1 MWSDN
6 ETTLDLLGFR
16 VHADLIRS
24 VVTNPD
30 ILPVTIGVF
39 GDWGGGKTSIM
50 KMLESDLDSK
60 NYTDPAEKAKYD
72 KIACLYFN
80 GWLFE
85 GYDDAKSAIIS
96 SVLLQLGE
104 HQRFGPK
111 VRDKV
116 VSLMKSVNWMRAAR
130 LGFKEVAFPAVAAY
144 VSGGASVVP
153 SLIKSA
159 MSLAQVCG
167 DEVKEETPE
176 AVKSKKTSNTENI
189 NWEALIKSDK
199 TPASPMDVRTFRERF
214 SQMLKESGIQV
225 LVIMVD
231 DLDRCSPKRIIENL
245 EAIKLFLNVDNTA
258 FVIGADPRIVRH
270 AIAVTYTP
278 DQMRGQ
284 EENETADSLI
294 TDYLEKLIQVPYHLP
309 RLSPAEVETYITLL
323 FCQRM
328 LDSQRFDQCV
338 TCCKETREINRY
350 SVFGYADV
358 EKVIGSDNLPEVLSN
373 SLTFSSQASP
383 LITEG
388 LKGNPRQIKRFL
400 NAFVLRKELAKVA
413 RLSNI
418 RDDVLVKLMILEYAH
433 TKEFKNLFNWQQS
446 QDGFPKQIEEWENLV
461 VEAQNDVEKL
471 ENVKIPEARWD
482 TKSVKR
488 WLLMAPRLSDIDLR
502 DYFWIARDRL
512 ESTLSG
518 TTLISPIVRSA
529 FSDILS
535 DKTAVVDKTIETV
548 QSFKEDERAL
558 FIDLLETHIKRH
570 PEDKAGYDAF
580 DKLVRKNISGSVES
594 YVNALLKAPIEPIPP
609 AVAYNLARLFK
620 DIPSIKTLF
629 DDPIERLISKKSRI
643 KTALQKALN
652 IKVPTEDK

>member
-30 ILPVTIGVF
+30 LLPVTIGVF

-50 KMLESDLDSK
+50 KMLESDLDPES
-60 NYTDPAEKAKYD
+60 YTDPNEKAKYD

-104 HQRFGPK
+104 HQRFGHK
-111 VRDKV
+111 VRENV
-116 VSLMKSVNWMRAAR
+116 VSLMKSINWMRAAR
-130 LGFKEVAFPAVAAY
+130 LGFKEVALPAVAAY
-144 VSGGASVVP
+144 ISGGASVVP
-153 SLIKSA
+153 SLMKSTLGFTGI
-159 MSLAQVCG
+159 S
-167 DEVKEETPE
+167 EEDQKAECSE
-176 AVKSKKTSNTENI
+176 ATEDDNESDTSKI
-189 NWEALIKSDK
+189 NWEKLIKSDK
-199 TPASPMDVRTFRERF
+199 TPVSAMDVRSFRERF
-214 SQMLKESGIQV
+214 SQMLKDSDIHG

-231 DLDRCSPKRIIENL
+231 DLDRCSPKRIIENF

-270 AIAVTYTP
+270 AIAVTYAP
-278 DQMRGQ
+278 DRMQGQ
-284 EENETADSLI
+284 EDNETADSLI
-294 TDYLEKLIQVPYHLP
+294 TDYLEKLIQVPYRLP
-309 RLSPAEVETYITLL
+309 RLSPAEVETYMTLL

-328 LDSQRFDQCV
+328 LEPELFDKCV
-338 TCCKETREINRY
+338 TSCQEARERNRY

-358 EKVIGSDNLPEVLSN
+358 EKAIGELPDELSR

-400 NAFVLRKELAKVA
+400 NAYVLRKELAKIA
-413 RLSNI
+413 KLNNI
-418 RDDVLVKLMILEYAH
+418 RDDVLVKLMILEYTH
-433 TKEFKNLFNWQQS
+433 MKEFKDLFNWQQA
-446 QDGFPKQIEEWENLV
+446 DNGFPKQIEKWEKLV
-461 VEAQNDVEKL
+461 LEAEGNIEKLNDVE
-471 ENVKIPEARWD
+471 IPESRWN
-482 TKSVKR
+482 TKSIKR
-488 WLLMAPRLSDIDLR
+488 WLSMEPQLSDIDLR

-518 TTLISPIVRSA
+518 TSLIPPIVRTA

-535 DKTAVVDKTIETV
+535 ENNTISNKAVETV
-548 QSFKEDERAL
+548 KSLTDEERVAFL
-558 FIDLLETHIKRH
+558 DLLETHIKRRT
-570 PEDKAGYDAF
+570 EDTAGYKAF
-580 DKLVRKNISGSVES
+580 DKLIRNDVPGGVEAFVS
-594 YVNALLKAPIEPIPP
+594 ALSTAPIESVPP
-609 AVAYNLARLFK
+609 SFGYELAKLIKEKPDVKSKFDQVIQRL
-620 DIPSIKTLF
+620 TY
-629 DDPIERLISKKSRI
+629 KKSRI
-643 KTALQKALN
+643 KSALEKALETDTQN
-652 IKVPTEDK
+652 KG

>member
-6 ETTLDLLGFR
+6 ETTLDLIGFR

-30 ILPVTIGVF
+30 LLPVTIGVF

-50 KMLESDLDSK
+50 KMLESDLDPES
-60 NYTDPAEKAKYD
+60 YTDPNEKAKYE

-111 VRDKV
+111 VREKV
-116 VSLMKSVNWMRAAR
+116 VSLMKSINWMRAAR
-130 LGFKEVAFPAVAAY
+130 LGFKEVALPAVAAY
-144 VSGGASVVP
+144 ISGGATVVP
-153 SLIKSA
+153 SLMKST
-159 MSLAQVCG
+159 LGFGGICG
-167 DEVKEETPE
+167 EEEKAESSEAAEVDDASDT
-176 AVKSKKTSNTENI
+176 SKI
-189 NWEALIKSDK
+189 NWEKLIKSDK
-199 TPASPMDVRTFRERF
+199 TPVNPMDVRSFRERF
-214 SQMLKESGIQV
+214 SQMLKDSHIHG

-231 DLDRCSPKRIIENL
+231 DLDRCSPKRIIENF

-278 DQMRGQ
+278 DRMQGQ
-284 EENETADSLI
+284 EDSETADSLI
-294 TDYLEKLIQVPYHLP
+294 TDYLEKLIQVPYRLP
-309 RLSPAEVETYITLL
+309 RLSPAEVETYMTLL

-328 LDSQRFDQCV
+328 LEPDLFDMCA
-338 TCCKETREINRY
+338 TCCQEMREQNRY

-358 EKVIGSDNLPEVLSN
+358 EKAIGDLPDELSK
-373 SLTFSSQASP
+373 SLTFSNQASP

-400 NAFVLRKELAKVA
+400 NAYVLRKELAKVA
-413 RLSNI
+413 KLNNI

-433 TKEFKNLFNWQQS
+433 MQEFKDLFNWQQAD
-446 QDGFPKQIEEWENLV
+446 DGFPKQIEEWERLV
-461 VEAQNDVEKL
+461 FEAGGDIAKL
-471 ENVKIPEARWD
+471 DDLKVPESRWN
-482 TKSVKR
+482 TKSIKR
-488 WLLMAPRLSDIDLR
+488 WLAMEPQISDIDLR

-518 TTLISPIVRSA
+518 TALIPPIVRTA

-535 DKTAVVDKTIETV
+535 ENNTISNKAVETV
-548 QSFKEDERAL
+548 KSLTDDERVAFL
-558 FIDLLETHIKRH
+558 DLLETHIKRH
-570 PEDKAGYDAF
+570 ADDMAGYKAF
-580 DKLVRKNISGSVES
+580 DNLIRKDVQGGVEA
-594 YVNALLKAPIEPIPP
+594 YVNALSMAPIESIPAPIG
-609 AVAYNLARLFK
+609 YELARLIKEKPQVK
-620 DIPSIKTLF
+620 DLF
-629 DDPIERLISKKSRI
+629 DDAIQRLMSKKSRI
-643 KTALQKALN
+643 KTALEKALEVETS
-652 IKVPTEDK
+652 KKG

>member
-30 ILPVTIGVF
+30 LLPITIGVF

-50 KMLESDLDSK
+50 KMLESDLDPNS
-60 NYTDPAEKAKYD
+60 YTDPTEGAKYE

-116 VSLMKSVNWMRAAR
+116 VSLMKSANWMRAAR
-130 LGFKEVAFPAVAAY
+130 LGFKEVALPAIAAY
-144 VSGGASVVP
+144 ISGGATIVP
-153 SLIKSA
+153 YLMRSA
-159 MSLAQVCG
+159 IGFVGICG
-167 DEVKEETPE
+167 DEGQEESPE
-176 AVKSKKTSNTENI
+176 AANGKKASDTNKV
-189 NWEALIKSDK
+189 NWEELIKSDK
-199 TPASPMDVRTFRERF
+199 TPASPMDVRSFRERF
-214 SQMLKESGIQV
+214 SQMLKDSDIQG
-225 LVIMVD
+225 LVILVD

-270 AIAVTYTP
+270 AIAVTYAP

-284 EENETADSLI
+284 EDSEAADTLI
-294 TDYLEKLIQVPYHLP
+294 TDYLEKLIQVPYRLP
-309 RLSPAEVETYITLL
+309 RLSPAEVETYMTLL

-328 LDSQRFDQCV
+328 LDSDRFDQCV
-338 TCCKETREINRY
+338 TCCNETKEKNRY

-358 EKVIGSDNLPEVLSN
+358 EKAIGSDNLPGELSQ

-400 NAFVLRKELAKVA
+400 NAFVLRKELARVA
-413 RLSNI
+413 NLSNI

-433 TKEFKNLFNWQQS
+433 IKEFKDLFDWQQS

-461 VEAQNDVEKL
+461 LEADDDIEKL
-471 ENVKIPEARWD
+471 EKVKIPEPRWD

-488 WLLMAPRLSDIDLR
+488 WLGMEPLLSDIDLR

-518 TTLISPIVRSA
+518 TSLISPIVRLALSE
-529 FSDILS
+529 ILS
-535 DKTAVVDKTIETV
+535 DNTSVAGKAVEAV
-548 QSFKEDERAL
+548 QSFKEDERVSFL
-558 FIDLLETHIKRH
+558 DLLETHIKRH
-570 PEDKAGYDAF
+570 ATEKAGYNAF
-580 DKLVRKNISGSVES
+580 EKLIRQDVPGSIGS
-594 YVNALLKAPIEPIPP
+594 YVNVLSKTPIESVPP
-609 AVAYNLARLFK
+609 SIAFDMAGLFK
-620 DIPSIKTLF
+620 EKPEIKPQF
-629 DDPIERLISKKSRI
+629 DDVIKRLTSKKAQI
-643 KTALQKALN
+643 KTALEKALK
-652 IKVPTEDK
+652 IETSKKG

>member
-16 VHADLIRS
+16 VHANLIRS

-30 ILPVTIGVF
+30 LLPVTIGVF

-50 KMLESDLDSK
+50 KMLESDLDPE
-60 NYTDPAEKAKYD
+60 NYTDPNVKARYE

-111 VRDKV
+111 VRERV

-130 LGFKEVAFPAVAAY
+130 FGFKEVALPAVAAY
-144 VSGGASVVP
+144 ISGGATIVP
-153 SLIKSA
+153 SLVKSVF
-159 MSLAQVCG
+159 SLAGICG
-167 DEVKEETPE
+167 AEGKEESVDVADGEKGSDT
-176 AVKSKKTSNTENI
+176 SKV
-189 NWEALIKSDK
+189 NWEELIKSDK
-199 TPASPMDVRTFRERF
+199 TPASPMDVRSFRERF
-214 SQMLKESGIQV
+214 SQMLKESDIHG

-245 EAIKLFLNVDNTA
+245 EAIKLFLNVDKTA

-278 DQMRGQ
+278 DQMKGQ
-284 EENETADSLI
+284 EDSETADSLI
-294 TDYLEKLIQVPYHLP
+294 TDYLEKLIQVPYRLP
-309 RLSPAEVETYITLL
+309 RLSPAEVETYMTLL

-328 LDSQRFDQCV
+328 LESKSFEKCV
-338 TCCKETREINRY
+338 TCCMEVREQNRY

-358 EKVIGSDNLPEVLSN
+358 EKAIGDLPGELSR
-373 SLTFSSQASP
+373 SLAFSNQASP

-400 NAFVLRKELAKVA
+400 NAYVLRKELAKVA
-413 RLSNI
+413 NLNNI

-433 TKEFKNLFNWQQS
+433 MKEFRDLFNWQQAD
-446 QDGFPKQIEEWENLV
+446 DGFPKQIEEWERLAL
-461 VEAQNDVEKL
+461 EAEGDIAKLDDVK
-471 ENVKIPEARWD
+471 VPESRWN
-482 TKSVKR
+482 TKSIKR
-488 WLLMAPRLSDIDLR
+488 WLAMEPPLSDIDLR

-518 TTLISPIVRSA
+518 TALIPPIVRTA

-535 DKTAVVDKTIETV
+535 ENNSISNKAVEKIQTFTD
-548 QSFKEDERAL
+548 DERVAFL
-558 FIDLLETHIKRH
+558 DLLETHIKRH
-570 PEDKAGYDAF
+570 ADDTAGYKAF
-580 DKLVRKNISGSVES
+580 DKLIRSDLSGGVEAFVS
-594 YVNALLKAPIEPIPP
+594 ALSTAPIESVPAPIG
-609 AVAYNLARLFK
+609 YELARLIKEKPQVK
-620 DIPSIKTLF
+620 DYF
-629 DDPIERLISKKSRI
+629 DDVLQRLMSRKSLIKSALEKALEIDTSKKG
-643 KTALQKALN
+643 
-652 IKVPTEDK
+652 

>member
-30 ILPVTIGVF
+30 LLPVTIGVF

-50 KMLESDLDSK
+50 KMLESDLDPNS
-60 NYTDPAEKAKYD
+60 YTDPTEKAKYE

-116 VSLMKSVNWMRAAR
+116 VSLMKSINWMRAAR
-130 LGFKEVAFPAVAAY
+130 LGFKEVALPTVAAY
-144 VSGGASVVP
+144 ISGGATIVP
-153 SLIKSA
+153 SLMKSVFG
-159 MSLAQVCG
+159 LAGIGNDQG
-167 DEVKEETPE
+167 TEETMAAE
-176 AVKSKKTSNTENI
+176 DGETFNTDKV
-189 NWEALIKSDK
+189 NWEELIKSDK
-199 TPASPMDVRTFRERF
+199 TPASPMDVRSFRERF
-214 SQMLKESGIQV
+214 SKMLKESDIQG

-258 FVIGADPRIVRH
+258 FVIGADPRIVRN
-270 AIAVTYTP
+270 AIAVTYAP

-284 EENETADSLI
+284 EDSEASDNLI
-294 TDYLEKLIQVPYHLP
+294 TDYLEKLIQVPYRLP
-309 RLSPAEVETYITLL
+309 RLSPAEVETYMTLL
-323 FCQRM
+323 FCQR
-328 LDSQRFDQCV
+328 LLAPELFNRCV
-338 TCCKETREINRY
+338 ANCKSTREENRY

-358 EKVIGSDNLPEVLSN
+358 ENIIGSSNLPGELSQ

-400 NAFVLRKELAKVA
+400 NALILRKELAKVA
-413 RLSNI
+413 KLSNI

-433 TKEFKNLFNWQQS
+433 TKEFRDLFDWQQS
-446 QDGFPKQIEEWENLV
+446 QNGFPKQIEEWEIIV
-461 VEAQNDVEKL
+461 FEADGDIDKIESGI
-471 ENVKIPEARWD
+471 IPETRWD

-488 WLLMAPRLSDIDLR
+488 WLAMKPRLSDIDLR

-512 ESTLSG
+512 EATLSSAA
-518 TTLISPIVRSA
+518 LIPPIVRLA
-529 FSDILS
+529 FSDIIS
-535 DKTAVVDKTIETV
+535 NNPASTNQAVQTIKT
-548 QSFKEDERAL
+548 FKEEERVSFL
-558 FIDLLETHIKRH
+558 DLLEIHIKRH
-570 PEDKAGYDAF
+570 ADEKAGYDAF
-580 DKLVRKNISGSVES
+580 RKLISENVSGSLES
-594 YVNALLKAPIEPIPP
+594 YVNALSTAPIESIPP
-609 AVAYNLARLFK
+609 AIAYDLAGLFK
-620 DIPSIKTLF
+620 ERPKIKPHF
-629 DDPIERLISKKSRI
+629 DDVIERMTSKKSKI
-643 KTALQKALN
+643 GTALQKALHTP
-652 IKVPTEDK
+652 KKDK

>member
-6 ETTLDLLGFR
+6 ETTLDFIGFR

-30 ILPVTIGVF
+30 LLPVTIGVF

-50 KMLESDLDSK
+50 KMLESDLDPES
-60 NYTDPAEKAKYD
+60 YTDPSEKAKYE

-111 VRDKV
+111 VREKV
-116 VSLMKSVNWMRAAR
+116 VSLMKSINWMRAAR
-130 LGFKEVAFPAVAAY
+130 LGFKEVALPAVAAY
-144 VSGGASVVP
+144 ISGGATVVP
-153 SLIKSA
+153 SLMKSA
-159 MSLAQVCG
+159 LGFAGICGEEEKDESSEAAEG
-167 DEVKEETPE
+167 DET
-176 AVKSKKTSNTENI
+176 ADTSKV
-189 NWEALIKSDK
+189 NWEKLIKSDK
-199 TPASPMDVRTFRERF
+199 TPASPMDVRSFRERF
-214 SQMLKESGIQV
+214 SQMLKYSDIHG

-278 DQMRGQ
+278 DQMQGQ
-284 EENETADSLI
+284 EDSESADSLI
-294 TDYLEKLIQVPYHLP
+294 TDYLEKLIQVPYRLP
-309 RLSPAEVETYITLL
+309 RLSPAEVETYMTLL

-328 LDSQRFDQCV
+328 LDPESFDKCV
-338 TCCKETREINRY
+338 TCCKEVREQNRY

-358 EKVIGSDNLPEVLSN
+358 EKSIGNLPDELSK
-373 SLTFSSQASP
+373 SLAFSNQASP

-400 NAFVLRKELAKVA
+400 NAYVLRKELAKVA
-413 RLSNI
+413 KLNNI
-418 RDDVLVKLMILEYAH
+418 RDDALVKLMILEYAH
-433 TKEFKNLFNWQQS
+433 MKEFKDLFNWQQAD
-446 QDGFPKQIEEWENLV
+446 DGFPKQIEEWERLV
-461 VEAQNDVEKL
+461 LEAEADIAKLDDVK
-471 ENVKIPEARWD
+471 VPESRWN
-482 TKSVKR
+482 TKSIKR
-488 WLLMAPRLSDIDLR
+488 WLAMEPQLSDIDLR

-518 TTLISPIVRSA
+518 TALIPPIVRTA

-535 DKTAVVDKTIETV
+535 GNNTTANRAVETV
-548 QSFKEDERAL
+548 QAFTDDERLAFL
-558 FIDLLETHIKRH
+558 DLLETHIKRH
-570 PEDKAGYDAF
+570 ADDTAGYKAF
-580 DKLVRKNISGSVES
+580 DNLIRNDVPEGVETF
-594 YVNALLKAPIEPIPP
+594 VNALSTAPIESIPAPIG
-609 AVAYNLARLFK
+609 YELARLIKEKPQVK
-620 DIPSIKTLF
+620 DIF
-629 DDPIERLISKKSRI
+629 DDVIQRLMSRKSRI
-643 KTALQKALN
+643 KTALEKALQVETS
-652 IKVPTEDK
+652 KKG